1 MNERLDP
8 RLEIGV
14 ALLMIVI
21 SATALF
27 GTMDIPPGKFEP
39 LGSAPVPQAVAGLII
54 ILALGLIVRA
64 CIDQRPLAASS
75 ADRYLD
81 ATAVVVLTLLF
92 VAAMNYRLATFADPD
107 LDLPDRDGRFSDPLQ
122 AALAAGGD
130 RRRADHRLRL
140 PIRLHPHLR
149 RRPAG
154 ALS

>member
-92 VAAMNYRLATFADPD
+92 VVAMHYRLATFAILTSIYLIITVGFLTRFRRRSLPAVIAVG
-107 LDLPDRDGRFSDPLQ
+107 LITGFGCQYVFTRVFVVDLPGL
-122 AALAAGGD
+122 
-130 RRRADHRLRL
+130 
-140 PIRLHPHLR
+140 
-149 RRPAG
+149 
-154 ALS
+154 

>member
-21 SATALF
+21 SVTALY

-81 ATAVVVLTLLF
+81 ASAVVVLTLLF
-92 VAAMNYRLATFADPD
+92 VVVMQYRLATFAILTSIYLIVTVGVLTRFRRRSLPAVIAVG
-107 LDLPDRDGRFSDPLQ
+107 LLTGFGCQYVFTRVFVVDLPGL
-122 AALAAGGD
+122 
-130 RRRADHRLRL
+130 
-140 PIRLHPHLR
+140 
-149 RRPAG
+149 
-154 ALS
+154 

>member
-14 ALLMIVI
+14 ALLLIVI

-27 GTMDIPPGKFEP
+27 GTLDIPPGKFEP

-64 CIDQRPLAASS
+64 CIDQRPLAAAA

-92 VAAMNYRLATFADPD
+92 VAAMNYRLATFAVLTSVYLIMTVGFLTRFKRRSLPAVIAVG
-107 LDLPDRDGRFSDPLQ
+107 LITGFGCQYVFTRIFVVDLPGL
-122 AALAAGGD
+122 
-130 RRRADHRLRL
+130 
-140 PIRLHPHLR
+140 
-149 RRPAG
+149 
-154 ALS
+154 

>member
-1 MNERLDP
+1 LNERLDP

-64 CIDQRPLAASS
+64 CIDRRPLATAA

-92 VAAMNYRLATFADPD
+92 VAAMNYRLATFAVLTSVYLIVTVGFLTRFKRRSLPAVIAVA
-107 LDLPDRDGRFSDPLQ
+107 LITGFGCQYVFTRIFVVDLPGL
-122 AALAAGGD
+122 
-130 RRRADHRLRL
+130 
-140 PIRLHPHLR
+140 
-149 RRPAG
+149 
-154 ALS
+154 